1 MKIYTE
7 KSCGGEKETTGFV
20 KIYQNNVICI
30 KITEKSQKNLV
41 KT

>member
-7 KSCGGEKETTGFV
+7 KSCCGEKKIKGFV
-20 KIYQNNVICI
+20 KIYQNNAICI